1 MSPEDVVMA
10 LNTAFLK
17 EDWDEMRKFM
27 PDLVVDKLKSDFEI
41 WKKQSE
47 FIEGQPFCEIAGES
61 FWSEDHSAYFVK
73 CRQYTEGGQTKKH
86 NLAIRNDNPARR
98 YVVDG
103 GI

>member
-1 MSPEDVVMA
+1 MSPEDVVTTF
-10 LNTAFLK
+10 NTAFSK
-17 EDWDEMRKFM
+17 EDWDEMQKFM
-27 PDLVVDKLKSDFEI
+27 PGSVVDGLKHDIEI

-47 FIEGQPFCEIAGES
+47 FKEGQPFCEIAGES

-73 CRQYTEGGQTKKH
+73 CRQYAEGGLTKKH
-86 NLAIRNDNPARR
+86 NLAIRNDNPAQR